1 MKKRFAYD
9 RSLDIGKPCGYTL
22 YLRSRLFRRISV
34 QRYLRIYRLATDEK
48 KASIIAL
55 GSKQTTYAGKA
66 GACSRRKKS
75 KKERR
80 HQGTALQKE
89 MSAP

>member
-22 YLRSRLFRRISV
+22 YLRSRLLRPISV
-34 QRYLRIYRLATDEK
+34 QRYLRIYQLAPDEK
-48 KASIIAL
+48 KASITAL
-55 GSKQTTYAGKA
+55 GSNQTTYAGRA
-66 GACSRRKKS
+66 GACSRRKNS

-89 MSAP
+89 NTAP